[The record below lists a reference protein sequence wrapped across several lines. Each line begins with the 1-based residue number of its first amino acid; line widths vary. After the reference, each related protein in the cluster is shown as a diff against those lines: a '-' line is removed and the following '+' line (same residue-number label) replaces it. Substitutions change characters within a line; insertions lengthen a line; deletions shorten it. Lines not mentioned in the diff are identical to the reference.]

1 MSSISI
7 EKPQGLNEVQRS
19 LLRVFDRPMS
29 SQESIE
35 LQTHIM
41 QFYRQQLDNQV
52 AKDIL
57 QKGITD
63 KDIDDRLNRS
73 NRTRKI
79 S

>member
-63 KDIDDRLNRS
+63 KDIDDRLKRS

>member
-7 EKPQGLNEVQRS
+7 EKLQGLNEVQRS

-63 KDIDDRLNRS
+63 KDIDDRLKRS